1 MFHEHNISILEQFW
15 KDRETEDWNNGYW
28 KIRFTKTKLLK
39 RKTVL

>member
-28 KIRFTKTKLLK
+28 KKILN